1 MTRPTLPP
9 IALHGFAVSN
19 YYNKVKMALLEKG
32 VDFTEVDTRLP
43 LKDPAL
49 RAHSPM
55 GKIPFI
61 VTPQGALSESQ
72 AIVDWLEQACPEPAL
87 LPADPFEAA
96 KVRELTTYIDWHLEI
111 CARQLY
117 PSAFFGAP
125 ALSDANKDRIHK
137 QLQASIAGFK
147 QLARFAPYV
156 AGEHFTQADLSAFV
170 NLPLVALASRTV
182 YGEDL
187 LEAGG
192 IDHRAYTRFVGERPS
207 AQKVLADR
215 KAATQ
220 AAKG

>member
-9 IALHGFAVSN
+9 IALHGFPLSN

-32 VDFTEVDTRLP
+32 VPFTEVDTPLP

-55 GKIPFI
+55 GKVPFI
-61 VTPQGALSESQ
+61 VTPQGAISESQ

-117 PSAFFGAP
+117 GSPFFGAP
-125 ALSDANKDRIHK
+125 ALSDGNKARIRL
-137 QLQASIAGFK
+137 QLEAAIAGFK
-147 QLARFAPYV
+147 QLARFSPYV
-156 AGEHFTQADLSAFV
+156 AGEHFTQADLAAFV
-170 NLPLVALASRTV
+170 NLPLVGLAIRTV
-182 YGEDL
+182 FGEDL
-187 LEAGG
+187 LVAGG
-192 IDHRAYTRFVGERPS
+192 VDHRAYTRMVGERAS

-215 KAATQ
+215 KAAM
-220 AAKG
+220 AR